1 MEKEKKLVIEA
12 LEKIVN
18 IKMSDKSVNALL
30 KAIDV
35 LKSLK

>member
-18 IKMSDKSVNALL
+18 IKMSDKNVNALL